1 MGQALEGSYAPV
13 PSGGVMTR
21 DLAPS
26 EWKEFLEDFSRTHR
40 AWLATIDTVS
50 YGRPARVRIIQR
62 RLRSLVPD
70 MCGDRVM
77 GLEIRFQEKSPFESA
92 VQITAPVTVRVTKHR
107 KETHAGSRS
116 STRLA
121 AGRGF
126 DSRPYRAAMSS
137 MGWPR
142 ESVTVTAPTRR

>member
-1 MGQALEGSYAPV
+1 
-13 PSGGVMTR
+13 MTR

-70 MCGDRVM
+70 MRGDRIM
-77 GLEIRFQEKSPFESA
+77 GLEIRFHEKSNVESA
-92 VQITAPVTVRVTKHR
+92 VQITAPVTVRVD
-107 KETHAGSRS
+107 ETPDGDARGLEIVDGTGNRTRIRLTPLLAG
-116 STRLA
+116 
-121 AGRGF
+121 
-126 DSRPYRAAMSS
+126 
-137 MGWPR
+137 
-142 ESVTVTAPTRR
+142 

>member
-77 GLEIRFQEKSPFESA
+77 GLEIRFQEKSHFESA
-92 VQITAPVTVRVTKHR
+92 VQITAPVTVRVD
-107 KETHAGSRS
+107 ETPEGDARGLEIVDETGSR
-116 STRLA
+116 TRIRLQTVPSGDVLDGMA
-121 AGRGF
+121 
-126 DSRPYRAAMSS
+126 
-137 MGWPR
+137 R

>member
-1 MGQALEGSYAPV
+1 MASEHAHARREEV
-13 PSGGVMTR
+13 VTR

-70 MCGDRVM
+70 MRGDRIM
-77 GLEIRFQEKSPFESA
+77 GLEIRFHERSHVESA
-92 VQITAPVTVRVTKHR
+92 VQITAPVTVRVD
-107 KETHAGSRS
+107 ETRTETRAASRS
-116 STRLA
+116 STRPA
-121 AGRGF
+121 TGHAFG
-126 DSRPYRAAMSS
+126 
-137 MGWPR
+137 
-142 ESVTVTAPTRR
+142 